1 MVNALKMGLIP
12 CRAHL
17 AAQREKAVNET
28 EGFVIS
34 SRSKLDP
41 YQDDLLYVC
50 VTDSLTV
57 DFLRSI
63 PSLAATTKLTQ
74 LVFITSRNVVET
86 CNNLFVRPLL
96 CLHSRCYGYTHTH
109 TPCILRIYIWW
120 S

>member
-28 EGFVIS
+28 EGFVVS

-50 VTDSLTV
+50 VIDSLTV
-57 DFLRSI
+57 DFLRST

-74 LVFITSRNVVET
+74 LVFITSRHVEETVTVCSRVYSSVSTVVAM
-86 CNNLFVRPLL
+86 V
-96 CLHSRCYGYTHTH
+96 THTH
-109 TPCILRIYIWW
+109 THLVY
-120 S
+120 